1 MNKSI
6 FQCTHWTSRVL
17 PLTFQCN
24 CCSQLYSHVVLVS
37 SYIWK
42 ENELMMCLQCKMID
56 VKDLNIVY
64 KCPNQHCRS
73 YSICP
78 LFKFINWRCVLL
90 KERKSKRP
98 FFFSFQ
104 RNRQTLSIAQS
115 LKQPLSCQVYQHW
128 RISFSLFLVI
138 HSSQRVPN
146 WSLVSEG
153 HTFHMQ
159 IHVLRF
165 CICPVTMRIT
175 VLSNRQLAAA

>member
-37 SYIWK
+37 SYISK
-42 ENELMMCLQCKMID
+42 ENELMMCLKCKMID
-56 VKDLNIVY
+56 GKDLNIVY

-90 KERKSKRP
+90 KERKSMRP
-98 FFFSFQ
+98 FFFFISEK
-104 RNRQTLSIAQS
+104 QTDTVNSTVTETTSELSGLPT
-115 LKQPLSCQVYQHW
+115 LKNL
-128 RISFSLFLVI
+128 I
-138 HSSQRVPN
+138 
-146 WSLVSEG
+146 
-153 HTFHMQ
+153 
-159 IHVLRF
+159 
-165 CICPVTMRIT
+165 
-175 VLSNRQLAAA
+175 